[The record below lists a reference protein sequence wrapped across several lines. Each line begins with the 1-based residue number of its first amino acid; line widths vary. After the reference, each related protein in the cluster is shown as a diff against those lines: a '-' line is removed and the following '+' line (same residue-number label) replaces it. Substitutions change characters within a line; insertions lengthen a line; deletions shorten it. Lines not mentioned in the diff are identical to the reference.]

1 MHVLSLNYFNDSMD
15 TPLGYTKYRHN
26 FLRQYSE
33 PQLEVRGLEMKG
45 SLGLLYNWLLN
56 EPRYI
61 RERGKGIAVAI

>member
-33 PQLEVRGLEMKG
+33 PQLEVRGLEMKEASGYFIIG
-45 SLGLLYNWLLN
+45 S
-56 EPRYI
+56 
-61 RERGKGIAVAI
+61 